1 MTTNQFAGRDVINAG
16 GDVNINNN
24 VYPIVRVESIIA
36 DVINNLSKSNFP
48 LPYQIKKSKLPLA
61 VEQKIKLNNI
71 KTCRNIIESYKPL
84 SSYLNSVY
92 SNLEKIRISTRE
104 RVLQRLQNAYINE
117 LNKYV
122 NNERKTLD
130 VVKANS
136 DVILLGIKEQIKN
149 IVICSSNNMTT
160 EEDIDIALDVI
171 LADAFVSCQIM
182 ESEGQ

>member
-1 MTTNQFAGRDVINAG
+1 M
-16 GDVNINNN
+16 
-24 VYPIVRVESIIA
+24 
-36 DVINNLSKSNFP
+36 
-48 LPYQIKKSKLPLA
+48 
-61 VEQKIKLNNI
+61 
-71 KTCRNIIESYKPL
+71 
-84 SSYLNSVY
+84 
-92 SNLEKIRISTRE
+92 
-104 RVLQRLQNAYINE
+104 QRLQNAYINE